1 MSTKKCNIVPFLYSH
16 TLPWYAC
23 GLSRARDQ
31 KNLCFVV
38 VIFLV
43 AFKRLN
49 VLPAS
54 FLSVWNHYCYVR
66 CQEKSIK
73 NLQARNSAPFSWRFR
88 RFWEFGS

>member
-1 MSTKKCNIVPFLYSH
+1 MSTKKCNIVPFLHIH

-38 VIFLV
+38 VIFWV

-49 VLPAS
+49 V
-54 FLSVWNHYCYVR
+54 R
-66 CQEKSIK
+66 ITSILLK
-73 NLQARNSAPFSWRFR
+73 CLGPLLLRQVSGEIN
-88 RFWEFGS
+88 